1 MVGKKIFILAAALLA
16 ENVLGNPASFLPGP
30 ISRKADSVAPLSA
43 ESKKSAGKPQ
53 AKVVDGAYIVQLET
67 QGSLMKRAADLHNE
81 FHLLARKD
89 AGLDYEVRETFS
101 EESVFVG
108 LSLNLHGGDV
118 QALKDLKNVAA
129 VWPVRC
135 VHLLISYCISLQAP
149 SLL

>member
-43 ESKKSAGKPQ
+43 ESKKSAGNPQ

-81 FHLLARKD
+81 FHLARC
-89 AGLDYEVRETFS
+89 LV
-101 EESVFVG
+101 
-108 LSLNLHGGDV
+108 L
-118 QALKDLKNVAA
+118 
-129 VWPVRC
+129 
-135 VHLLISYCISLQAP
+135 
-149 SLL
+149 